1 VEKVEK
7 DSSRPSVLAVIA
19 ALNEEEGIGSTL
31 AELGEV
37 LLDVRFLVV
46 DGNSMDRTVEVARK
60 MGAEVLFQEG
70 SGKGDAVAQAIRHV
84 DSDVEYVVF
93 IDADF
98 TYPAGYLPEMI

>member
-1 VEKVEK
+1 MYEISA
-7 DSSRPSVLAVIA
+7 DS
-19 ALNEEEGIGSTL
+19 
-31 AELGEV
+31 
-37 LLDVRFLVV
+37 RFLVV

-60 MGAEVLFQEG
+60 MGAEVLFQGG

-98 TYPAGYLPEMI
+98 TYPAGYLPEMIRILEENPEVGIVTGDRFDRRFDNAHGSMNCG